1 MSFFSD
7 SQCTVPVS
15 LPAGSETY
23 DCVLM
28 ANTTFINNQAGL
40 GVFGSSC
47 TIGDVKINGCTNV
60 TGLWLNRRRATSSAP
75 PKSTG
80 LLTKFL
86 LVGGLVLAWSGMAQA
101 VTFRYDAHVATTKTP
116 FCLHNINANRQ
127 DYTARDFIQTLEAQ
141 CGDKGSQCSGERGI
155 MADYT
160 MDGDRLI
167 VDHADFLGSDRR
179 EQLFGVISG
188 AIKDHVNKN
197 DRTDCWNADDSWDS
211 QIVPKSYHAFV
222 YDCNDEGN
230 LCNSAG
236 NLKISLEAGWVRGNP
251 DFCSIGGNIMDV
263 AVSTLDLASDMSP
276 GMAGALS
283 GVNFFNSIFKMVCGL
298 AGNGYSSV
306 DCAAYHNREVV
317 QNLIPYECKGSLK
330 NVTFV

>member
-1 MSFFSD
+1 MVQTIFNKNACLLSK
-7 SQCTVPVS
+7 
-15 LPAGSETY
+15 LIIAGAIAAALSP
-23 DCVLM
+23 
-28 ANTTFINNQAGL
+28 I
-40 GVFGSSC
+40 
-47 TIGDVKINGCTNV
+47 
-60 TGLWLNRRRATSSAP
+60 
-75 PKSTG
+75 
-80 LLTKFL
+80 
-86 LVGGLVLAWSGMAQA
+86 AQA
-101 VTFRYDAHVATTKTP
+101 ISFKYDVHIDETKIP

-127 DYTARDFIQTLEAQ
+127 DYTARDFIRTLEAQ

-167 VDHADFLGSDRR
+167 IDYADFLGGDRR

-222 YDCNDEGN
+222 YDCNDQGGF
-230 LCNSAG
+230 CDSAA
-236 NLKISLEAGWVRGNP
+236 NLKITLEAGWVRGNP
-251 DFCSIGGNIMDV
+251 NFCSIAGRTMDIGIN
-263 AVSTLDLASDMSP
+263 TLDLASDMSEDI
-276 GMAGALS
+276 ATALK
-283 GVNFFNSIFKMVCGL
+283 GVNFFNSIFKMACGI
-298 AGNGYSSV
+298 AGNGFSAT
-306 DCAAYHNREVV
+306 DCTAYHNREVV